1 MKTPT
6 ALAGMVLAA
15 TAWAGEPY
23 VAPPLPAIQEIRC
36 AGNVHTSCAFIRGH
50 LHLRAGDPLDEE
62 EIRNA
67 QLRLSSSRNFD
78 VVDIRLEKGADR
90 GEVIVVIEVREAGPL
105 TMEWLLAG
113 SSRPGS
119 DRGVVAARF
128 GNQNLFG
135 KGKIADVSAF
145 AIVPVSG
152 DARDESYDL
161 ALRYADPH
169 LFGSSRYFGIASARW
184 RRRDYLDRY
193 GNQGNLDA
201 GQMEVLIGRRF
212 GDFSYLSIGFGW
224 RPDNDWVSHTWNRD
238 GEYITRSAESY
249 SESPSRLIYG
259 WSTEDDLH
267 FPTQGTSF
275 QVQLG
280 GDYEPSSP
288 EGRQHLQFRKTWP
301 LAGGYWTVQLGGEP
315 SPEYRSSFGE
325 KQLLALTFG
334 KPVKPGDEI
343 TRGRWYVEPGYAIKG
358 HDSGGRTISQYGLK
372 AGFRADTRSFGYV
385 DFYLLAT
392 RDSLR

>member
-1 MKTPT
+1 MRSLTT
-6 ALAGMVLAA
+6 LAGVLLAA
-15 TAWAGEPY
+15 NAFGGEPY
-23 VAPPLPAIQEIRC
+23 VAPAPPVVQDIRC
-36 AGNVHTSCAFIRGH
+36 AGNAQTSCDFIRDH
-50 LHLRAGDPLDEE
+50 LHLREGDALDEE

-67 QLRLSSSRNFD
+67 ELRLSASRNFD
-78 VVDIRLEKGADR
+78 AVDIRLEKGADR
-90 GEVIVVIEVREAGPL
+90 GSVVVIIEVREADPL
-105 TMEWLLAG
+105 IMEWLLAG
-113 SSRPGS
+113 SSRMDS
-119 DRGVVAARF
+119 ERGVLAARV

-169 LFGSSRYFGIASARW
+169 LFGSSHYFAIASARW
-184 RRRDYLDRY
+184 RKRDYLDRY
-193 GNQGNLDA
+193 GNQGTLDA
-201 GQMEVLIGRRF
+201 GQMEILIGRRF
-212 GDFSYLSIGFGW
+212 AQFSYLSIGFGW
-224 RPDNDWVSHTWNRD
+224 RPDNDWVSHTWNGD

-249 SESPSRLIYG
+249 SESPTRLIYG

-301 LAGGYWTVQLGGEP
+301 LSGGYWTVQLGGDP

-325 KQLLALTFG
+325 NQLLSLSFA
-334 KPVKPGDEI
+334 KPVTPGDEI
-343 TRGRWYVEPGYAIKG
+343 SRGRWYVQPGYAIKG
-358 HDSGGRTISQYGLK
+358 HDASGRTISEYGLK